1 MAKIT
6 VVPSESEAYE
16 VTVEEAGSAT
26 SHRVTADPETLE
38 RLGPGRPPAAVI
50 EASFR
55 FLLDR
60 EPKESILRSFD
71 LPVISRYFPDYETAL
86 GSYLREY

>member
-1 MAKIT
+1 MADIDVRPLQDDT
-6 VVPSESEAYE
+6 FQ
-16 VTVEEAGSAT
+16 VTVREDNGAT
-26 SHRVTADPETLE
+26 EHRVRVDDV
-38 RLGPGRPPAAVI
+38 PPAAAGMAPEHLV

-71 LPVISRYFPDYETAL
+71 LSVIGRYFPEYRDRIGDYL
-86 GSYLREY
+86 